1 MRSWRLLASA
11 LAINEVEVDVAYAD
25 LFVVLRE
32 GDERPGP
39 NDWEATVTTSER
51 QHIPP
56 GTYELRVDT
65 PDGLVLSGHAILR
78 FTDGHRHLFRG
89 DGELGGVD
97 AALA

>member
-1 MRSWRLLASA
+1 VRSWRLLASA
-11 LAINEVEVDVAYAD
+11 LAINEVEVDADYAD

-39 NDWEATVTTSER
+39 NDWEATVTTAER

-65 PDGLVLSGHAILR
+65 LDGLVLSGHAILR

>member
-11 LAINEVEVDVAYAD
+11 LAINEVDVEADYAD
-25 LFVVLRE
+25 LFVVLRD

-39 NDWEATVTTSER
+39 NDWEATVTTAER
-51 QHIPP
+51 QHIRP

-89 DGELGGVD
+89 DGELGGID